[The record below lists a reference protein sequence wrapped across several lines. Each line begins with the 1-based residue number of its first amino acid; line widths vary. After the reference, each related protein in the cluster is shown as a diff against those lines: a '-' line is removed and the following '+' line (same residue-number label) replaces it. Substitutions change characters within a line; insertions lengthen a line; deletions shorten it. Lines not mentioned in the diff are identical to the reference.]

1 MRIGP
6 ISRHPAEAAPCR
18 ADADCGHPACAHRGT
33 TPGVL
38 AGGAH
43 TRAVVDNWAQ
53 RPVGW
58 SLGDVVG
65 VAVSADDEVF
75 VFTRG
80 PRPVLVFDREGRFLR
95 WWGDT
100 YFTMPHGI
108 AVAPDGSVC
117 CADIADHTVKR
128 FSPSGELLQLL
139 GAPFENSPKLGGAPF
154 NRPTH
159 FSVAP
164 NGDYYIT
171 DGYGNANVHV
181 FSPEGAHRFSWGSP
195 GSDPGQFRAP
205 HSIVFDGDGRLAV
218 CDRGNDR
225 IQFFDLEGTFL
236 EEWTGLHQPND
247 LVFAPDGRVFIC
259 EFEHRLGVWSAEGA
273 LLQRWGDDGEG
284 LGAGQFISPHGL
296 AIDSQGSL
304 YVGDVTDIYRGIDRG
319 SRNLQKLVP
328 VTQEGEG

>member
-1 MRIGP
+1 M
-6 ISRHPAEAAPCR
+6 S
-18 ADADCGHPACAHRGT
+18 
-33 TPGVL
+33 
-38 AGGAH
+38 GGAH
-43 TRAVVDNWAQ
+43 SLAVVDNWAQ

-58 SLGDVVG
+58 SFGDVVG

-80 PRPVLVFDREGRFLR
+80 ARPVLVFDREGRFLR

-164 NGDYYIT
+164 SGDYYIT

-225 IQFFDLEGTFL
+225 VQFFDLEGTFL

-247 LVFAPDGRVFIC
+247 LVFAPDGRVIIC

-328 VTQEGEG
+328 VAPEGEG